1 MMSPW
6 RAFNIWR
13 KTRAV
18 LRLVEE
24 IPMSKNIFA
33 SKTLW
38 FNVLSAVAELLG
50 VLPLPPGTAVIAA
63 AIVNCGLRIVTATGV
78 HVRAPLS

>member
-1 MMSPW
+1 MNPW
-6 RAFNIWR
+6 RAFQVWR

-18 LRLVEE
+18 MALVKE
-24 IPMSKNIFA
+24 IPMTKNIFA

-38 FNVLSAVAELLG
+38 FNVLTAIAELVG
-50 VLPLPPGTAVIAA
+50 VLPLAPGTAIVAA

-78 HVRAPLS
+78 HVRAPLA

>member
-18 LRLVEE
+18 MALVKE
-24 IPMSKNIFA
+24 IPMTKNIFA

-38 FNVLSAVAELLG
+38 FNVLTAIAELVG
-50 VLPLPPGTAVIAA
+50 VLPLAPGTAIVAA
-63 AIVNCGLRIVTATGV
+63 AIVNCGLRIVTATGA
-78 HVRAPLS
+78 HVRAPLA

>member
-38 FNVLSAVAELLG
+38 FNVLTAVAELLG

>member
-18 LRLVEE
+18 MALVKE
-24 IPMSKNIFA
+24 IPMSKNIFT

-38 FNVLSAVAELLG
+38 FNVLTAVLELLG
-50 VLPLPPGTAVIAA
+50 VLPLAPGTTGVLVAL
-63 AIVNCGLRIVTATGV
+63 VNFGLRLVTATGV

>member
-18 LRLVEE
+18 MALVKE
-24 IPMSKNIFA
+24 IPMSKNIFT

-38 FNVLSAVAELLG
+38 FNLLTAVAELVG
-50 VLPLPPGTAVIAA
+50 VLPLAPGTAIICA
-63 AIVNCGLRIVTATGV
+63 AIVNCGFRIVTATGV
-78 HVRAPLS
+78 HLQKPLA

>member
-1 MMSPW
+1 MNPW
-6 RAFNIWR
+6 RAFQVWR

-18 LRLVEE
+18 LRLVKE
-24 IPMSKNIFA
+24 IPMSKNIFK

-38 FNVLSAVAELLG
+38 FNVLTAVAELIG
-50 VLPLPPGTAVIAA
+50 VLPLPPGTVIIAA

-78 HVRAPLS
+78 HVRAPLA

>member
-18 LRLVEE
+18 MALVKE

-38 FNVLSAVAELLG
+38 FNVLTAIAELVG
-50 VLPLPPGTAVIAA
+50 VLPLAPGTAIIFA
-63 AIVNCGLRIVTATGV
+63 AIVNCGLRIVTAQGV
-78 HVRAPLS
+78 HLRQPLA